1 MKLRQLITVYLDK
14 LPLSRICSVL
24 NYSRASYYRD
34 IVPKKE
40 GVEKTNTKRNSQRK
54 LSDAEER
61 EILKVLNSERFCDM
75 APAEIYTILLDE
87 GQYYCSIRTMYRIL
101 QKSGQSL
108 QRRQR
113 EPGNYTKPELLAI
126 KPNEIWSWDITKLK
140 GPAKWQY
147 FLLYTIMDIY
157 SRYIVG
163 WLIAERES
171 DEIARE
177 LIAET
182 ILRQEIVPETLTL
195 HADRGSSMKSNTV
208 AQLLCDLQVRKT
220 HSRPHVSNDNPFSE
234 SNFKTLKY
242 RPDFPERFG
251 SIHDARAHYR
261 RFISWYNTKHCHAGI
276 AMLTPEQVHYQNW
289 KPVLEKRQQVL
300 VKAAALHPERFVK
313 GTPVQKSLSAAVWI
327 NKPNETI
334 NTQLL
339 EIETIN

>member
-1 MKLRQLITVYLDK
+1 MDYKDRI
-14 LPLSRICSVL
+14 PLWKMCNAL
-24 NYSRASYYRD
+24 KYPRASYYRV
-34 IVPKKE
+34 IAGKKSAPPSVRT
-40 GVEKTNTKRNSQRK
+40 GRRVSVRR
-54 LSDAEER
+54 LSEAEESA
-61 EILKVLNSERFCDM
+61 ILQVLNSPRFCDA
-75 APAEIYTILLDE
+75 APAEIYATLLDE
-87 GQYYCSIRTMYRIL
+87 GRYYCSVRTMYRLLKRKGL
-101 QKSGQSL
+101 QL

-113 EPGNYTKPELLAI
+113 EARHYDKPELLAT

-171 DEIARE
+171 DELARE

-182 ILRQEIVPETLTL
+182 ILRQEIVPGTLTL

-208 AQLLCDLQVRKT
+208 AQLLGDLQVRKT

-251 SIHDARAHYR
+251 SIYDARAHCR
-261 RFISWYNTKHCHAGI
+261 RFIKWYNAEHRHVGI
-276 AMLTPEQVHYQNW
+276 AMFTPEQVHYRNW
-289 KPVLEKRQQVL
+289 EPLLKQRERVLAM
-300 VKAAALHPERFVK
+300 AAHAHPERFVK
-313 GTPVQKSLSAAVWI
+313 GFPKVKNIPDAVWI
-327 NKPNETI
+327 NKPDESTVQQMKSI
-334 NTQLL
+334 LTL
-339 EIETIN
+339 